1 MSFHVN
7 EKGKYFTPRVSKEP
21 AITAIR
27 TIDQLIV
34 GHVYIRPDQR
44 LKDELNSDRERFL
57 AVTDASVYD
66 ITGRERLFKSSFL
79 LVAYEHIVLLSPVE
93 AISERHNLTWLQDV
107 PEEEK

>member
-21 AITAIR
+21 TITVIR

-34 GHVYIRPDQR
+34 GSVYIRPDQR

-66 ITGRERLFKSSFL
+66 VTGRELLFKSSFL
-79 LVAYEHIVLLSPVE
+79 LVAYEHIVLLSPVD
-93 AISERHNLTWLQDV
+93 AISEQHRLTWLQDI
-107 PEEEK
+107 PKEDE